1 MGLFQ
6 FTKMPFGLHGAPATF
21 QRLMD
26 HILRDCEG
34 CCAAYLDNVVIYSD
48 PWDDHFQHVHQLLSK
63 ISEAGLMLNVAKC

>member
-1 MGLFQ
+1 
-6 FTKMPFGLHGAPATF
+6 
-21 QRLMD
+21 MD